1 MFWDRFAASPTRL
14 KVTFLALLAAALGSL
29 MPWFSSSFA
38 GVTISRAGI
47 DLTAGWVALLAG
59 LVGAAAVLVSIG
71 VIRVEVNEL
80 VAPLVAAAAA
90 VACLV
95 AAISQW
101 DDDVTYG
108 LLAVVAGGAVALVA
122 SGLELREVLAVRAA
136 RPRVFVPDPPAK
148 VAALPPAPAALPP
161 GERAGDRPS
170 V

>member
-1 MFWDRFAASPTRL
+1 MFWDRLAASPTRQ
-14 KVTFLALLAAALGSL
+14 KTAFLALLAAALGSL

-71 VIRVEVNEL
+71 VIRIEVDEL

-90 VACLV
+90 VTCVV

-101 DDDVTYG
+101 DDGVTYG
-108 LLAVVAGGAVALVA
+108 LLAVVAGGAVALAA
-122 SGLELREVLAVRAA
+122 SGLELREALAARAA
-136 RPRVFVPDPPAK
+136 RLRVIVTDPPAK
-148 VAALPPAPAALPP
+148 VPALPRPPAELPP
-161 GERAGDRPS
+161 GERDRSS